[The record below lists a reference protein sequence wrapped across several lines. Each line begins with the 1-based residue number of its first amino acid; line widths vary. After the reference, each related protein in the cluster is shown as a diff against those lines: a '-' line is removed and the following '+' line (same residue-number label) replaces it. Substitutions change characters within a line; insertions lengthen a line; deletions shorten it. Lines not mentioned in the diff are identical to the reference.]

1 MPAGSHWTLRYD
13 ATVDGR
19 IQARDHAH
27 HLRLDE
33 FVQHVDLKRDRHGEI
48 TLGVQ
53 FYDDR
58 ERPYDENLAREVQRY
73 QVVQREPEPER
84 GPPRSIQQLLEDF
97 INTPIT
103 RVRVGQAFA
112 APIRNRLD
120 YVSTARR
127 SMLVLDP
134 PYDFRMHRQLDN
146 ARLGDAVHQPLPLSQ
161 ESLHTA
167 LEDIAQISR
176 MFADILQ
183 VPQELLQPPVPV
195 EPLSTMADVPK
206 WLKAGVWVKSNSK
219 DSFAQVL
226 EIEDNVMING
236 PFVRIKHWRS
246 CSVGVPLKL
255 FLSHWVQCEKP
266 TEPLSRY
273 ERIIRGI

>member
-1 MPAGSHWTLRYD
+1 MPAGAHWTLRYD
-13 ATVDGR
+13 ATIDGR

-33 FVQHVDLKRDRHGEI
+33 FVQHVDLTRDRHGEI

-53 FYDDR
+53 FYEDR
-58 ERPYDENLAREVQRY
+58 ERPYDENLTKEVQRY
-73 QVVQREPEPER
+73 QVVPREPEPEP
-84 GPPRSIQQLLEDF
+84 GPPRSIQQLIEDF
-97 INTPIT
+97 VNTPIT
-103 RVRVGQAFA
+103 RVRFGQAVA

-127 SMLVLDP
+127 SILVLDP
-134 PYDFRMHRQLDN
+134 PYDFRVHHPLDN
-146 ARLGDAVHQPLPLSQ
+146 ALLGDAVHHPLPLSQ

-167 LEDIAQISR
+167 LDDPTQVGR
-176 MFADILQ
+176 LFAERLQ
-183 VPQELLQPPVPV
+183 VPQQLLQSPVPV
-195 EPLSTMADVPK
+195 DPLPTMADVPT

-236 PFVRIKHWRS
+236 PFVCIKHWRS
-246 CSVGVPLKL
+246 SSVGLPLRL
-255 FLSHWVQCEKP
+255 FLTNWTQCEKP
-266 TEPLSRY
+266 AEPLSRY
-273 ERIIRGI
+273 ERIIKGI